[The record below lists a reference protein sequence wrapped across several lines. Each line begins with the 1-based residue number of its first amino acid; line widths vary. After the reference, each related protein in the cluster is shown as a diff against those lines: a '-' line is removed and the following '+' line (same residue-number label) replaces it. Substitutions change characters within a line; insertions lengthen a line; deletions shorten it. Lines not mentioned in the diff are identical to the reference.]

1 MYSTLQEEPVQPRQ
15 KYPQD
20 IQQMNLPNEAQM
32 RAMQSLKYLNHMKTN
47 STNFNWK
54 SQIYQFLNYLL
65 AISILLI

>member
-47 STNFNWK
+47 STNFN
-54 SQIYQFLNYLL
+54 
-65 AISILLI
+65 

>member
-1 MYSTLQEEPVQPRQ
+1 MNSQNHGHNLMYSPLQQVPVQPRQ

-47 STNFNWK
+47 STKFH
-54 SQIYQFLNYLL
+54 
-65 AISILLI
+65 